1 MARGKVY
8 NRIYNEKDWAEVNK
22 FNKRLMEDYLL
33 EMKSQKKKESS
44 IKQYRNDLRILFT
57 YIYKELDNKPI
68 SKLKK
73 KHFRNYSL
81 WLSQECGMS
90 NSRVN
95 RLLSSLRSLLEYAT
109 NEEEWEEQGLEINYA
124 AKVKSLPKEE
134 SREIYFLTDEQIE
147 KIYNY
152 LLEKEEYQKATFLA
166 ILYDSAARRAEIAQV
181 EKHNILESNM
191 TNKVVGKR
199 GKVFTLIYFN
209 RTKQAAELWL
219 KQRGEDDID
228 SLWVVGRG
236 ENKRQASYETLYMWV
251 MDFCKILE
259 ELEGE
264 YIPFNAHSFRHSSLD
279 NLSNGTHYVCRLMA
293 EKKGMSEFKYDI
305 QTLKL
310 MAHHS
315 DLSTTDSYLKDRS
328 EEMLMSSF
336 DLI

>member
-8 NRIYNEKDWAEVNK
+8 NRIYNEQEWNEVCK

-44 IKQYRNDLRILFT
+44 IKQYRNDLRILFL
-57 YIYKELDNKPI
+57 YIYKELENKPI

-81 WLSQECGMS
+81 WLSEECGMS
-90 NSRVN
+90 NARVN
-95 RLLSSLRSLLEYAT
+95 RLLSALRSLLEYAT
-109 NEEEWEEQGLEINYA
+109 NEEEWEDEGLEVNYA
-124 AKVKSLPKEE
+124 AKVKSLPREE
-134 SREIYFLTDEQIE
+134 SREIHFLTDEQVE

-152 LLEKEEYQKATFLA
+152 LIENEEYQKATFLS
-166 ILYDSAARRAEIAQV
+166 IMYDSAGRRNEISQV

-191 TNKVVGKR
+191 TNKVIGKR
-199 GKVFTLIYFN
+199 GKVFTLIYFD
-209 RTKQAAELWL
+209 RTKKAAELWL
-219 KQRGEDDID
+219 NQRGEDDID
-228 SLWVVGRG
+228 SLWVVGKG
-236 ENKRQASYETLYMWV
+236 ENKRQASYESLYVWV
-251 MDFCKILE
+251 MEFCKILE
-259 ELEGE
+259 KLEGE
-264 YIPFNAHSFRHSSLD
+264 YIPFNPHSFRHSALD

-293 EKKGMSEFKYDI
+293 EKKGVEEFKYDI

-315 DLSTTDSYLKDRS
+315 DLSTTDGYLKDRS
-328 EEMLMSSF
+328 DEVLMSSF